1 MPATV
6 LPFVTDRRRPSQ
18 LSGSEWLA
26 QTLAIESLTIAPDAL
41 PGHYIANA
49 RIADLQ
55 PMQMVAAII
64 ATEARIRLT
73 HPHATRT
80 GWRAASDGLRIY
92 FAA

>member
-1 MPATV
+1 MSATV
-6 LPFVTDRRRPSQ
+6 LPFSSDRRRATP
-18 LSGSEWLA
+18 LSGVELLA
-26 QTLAIESLTIAPDAL
+26 QLLAIESVTISADVM
-41 PGHYIANA
+41 PGHFIANA
-49 RIADLQ
+49 KIADLQ
-55 PMQMVAAII
+55 PSQMVAAII